1 MKGAGSL
8 MIHSPMGQHHPA
20 ITTINS
26 IPGALQLWPV
36 WTWLARQDIKARYRG
51 SFLGPLWLVLN
62 LGILVGGLS
71 LVYGA
76 VFDQPLHIYAP
87 YLTAGFMIWWF
98 ISGAITDSCAA
109 FTANSQL
116 IRNQPL
122 PIGIYVL
129 QVITRH
135 SLLLA
140 HNLLVFIVIALIFGL
155 RPSPAT
161 LLVIPGFVAVAAILA
176 TSGLSL
182 AIICARFRDI
192 PHFVTNI
199 LQIAMLVT
207 PIMFFKSMLGSRAAL
222 AQFNPFFHLVDAIRS
237 PLTGE
242 APGIST
248 WGFLVLANIL
258 SALFAFWLMRRAGH
272 RVAYLV

>member
-1 MKGAGSL
+1 M
-8 MIHSPMGQHHPA
+8 MHSPMGQHPPA

-87 YLTAGFMIWWF
+87 YLTAGFMTWWF
-98 ISGAITDSCAA
+98 ISGTIIDSCAA

-140 HNLLVFIVIALIFGL
+140 HNLLVFVAVALIFGL
-155 RPSPAT
+155 RPDAAT
-161 LLVIPGFVAVAAILA
+161 LLVIPGFAGVAAILA
-176 TSGLSL
+176 TNGLSL
-182 AIICARFRDI
+182 PSSAPASG
-192 PHFVTNI
+192 T
-199 LQIAMLVT
+199 
-207 PIMFFKSMLGSRAAL
+207 
-222 AQFNPFFHLVDAIRS
+222 S
-237 PLTGE
+237 PLRDQHSADRHARDADHVFQRACWDRGARWRSSTRSSIWSMPS
-242 APGIST
+242 APPDGRGAGIST
-248 WGFLVLANIL
+248 WGSWCRPTSSPPSLR
-258 SALFAFWLMRRAGH
+258 SG
-272 RVAYLV
+272 